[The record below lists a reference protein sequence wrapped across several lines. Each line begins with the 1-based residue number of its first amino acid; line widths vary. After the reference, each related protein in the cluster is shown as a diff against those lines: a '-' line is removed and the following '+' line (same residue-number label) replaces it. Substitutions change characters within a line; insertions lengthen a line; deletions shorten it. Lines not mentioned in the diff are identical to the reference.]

1 MYRSLEELCRME
13 RETGKPF
20 WKIVQE
26 DDCVEQGISAEES
39 FAQMRGMYQAMQYAD
54 AHYDETLKSASGL
67 VGTEGTR
74 MKRAREAGTLLCG
87 DFIGK
92 VMEKA
97 LKTSESNA
105 CMKRIVAAPTAGSC
119 GVVPAVFLSV
129 QEERGFSEECM
140 VEALYVAAG
149 IGGVIANRAFLAGA
163 AGGKVSL
170 MAMATDDVVKKGAS
184 VLVVEKEIESIDE
197 SITVI
202 RVANGRA
209 ALSLLSQAYF
219 DYPASKMISIGI
231 TGTKGKSTTTYMIR
245 DIIEK
250 SGKTCGIVG
259 TIGVAIA
266 GKVTPTEHTTPESY
280 DLQRYFKDMVDA
292 GCEYMVMEVSSQG
305 IKMDRVAGMHFNYG
319 IFTNITPDHIGPNE
333 HADFN
338 EYLYCKSRLFT
349 MCDIGIVNRDDPHWK
364 EMIKD
369 ATCEIKT
376 YGTEDADMTATEIE
390 HVNNEGNLCM
400 KFHANGLLN
409 GDIIVGLPG
418 RFNIYNGMCA
428 ACTGALLKMPEE
440 VILHALEHVKVRGR
454 VENVPTG
461 RGFSVLIDFAH
472 NGVSTES
479 VLKTLRGYNPH
490 RIIAIFGCGGNRSKL
505 RRYEMGEAVGNLA
518 ELAIVTSDN
527 PRTEDVMDI
536 VKDIEVGLA
545 KTNGEYV
552 VIPDRQEAVNYAV
565 DHAEDGDMI
574 ILLGKGH
581 EEYQEINGVK
591 YHYSEREAVMN
602 ALAR

>member
-1 MYRSLEELCRME
+1 MLNR
-13 RETGKPF
+13 
-20 WKIVQE
+20 
-26 DDCVEQGISAEES
+26 
-39 FAQMRGMYQAMQYAD
+39 
-54 AHYDETLKSASGL
+54 
-67 VGTEGTR
+67 VGG
-74 MKRAREAGTLLCG
+74 
-87 DFIGK
+87 F
-92 VMEKA
+92 
-97 LKTSESNA
+97 
-105 CMKRIVAAPTAGSC
+105 
-119 GVVPAVFLSV
+119 VF
-129 QEERGFSEECM
+129 
-140 VEALYVAAG
+140 
-149 IGGVIANRAFLAGA
+149 
-163 AGGKVSL
+163 
-170 MAMATDDVVKKGAS
+170 D
-184 VLVVEKEIESIDE
+184 
-197 SITVI
+197 
-202 RVANGRA
+202 
-209 ALSLLSQAYF
+209 
-219 DYPASKMISIGI
+219 
-231 TGTKGKSTTTYMIR
+231 
-245 DIIEK
+245 
-250 SGKTCGIVG
+250 
-259 TIGVAIA
+259 
-266 GKVTPTEHTTPESY
+266 
-280 DLQRYFKDMVDA
+280 
-292 GCEYMVMEVSSQG
+292 
-305 IKMDRVAGMHFNYG
+305 YG
-319 IFTNITPDHIGPNE
+319 IFTNLEPDHIGPNE

-349 MCDIGIVNRDDPHWK
+349 MCDVGIVNRDDPHWK